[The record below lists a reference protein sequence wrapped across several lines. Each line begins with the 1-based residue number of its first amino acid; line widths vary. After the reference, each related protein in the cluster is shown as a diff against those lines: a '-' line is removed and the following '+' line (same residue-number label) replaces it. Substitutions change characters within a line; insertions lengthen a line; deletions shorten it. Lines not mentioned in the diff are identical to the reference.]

1 MDPLSELEKE
11 KTALLA
17 ERAALRRKVRAL
29 ENKNA
34 VLQAREAELERWL
47 AENPLELAA
56 TAASDPPATNL
67 EGAPLAKGQPD
78 PDACD

>member
-1 MDPLSELEKE
+1 MEPPSKLQQEY
-11 KTALLA
+11 AAALA

-34 VLQAREAELERWL
+34 VLQACEVELERRL
-47 AENPLELAA
+47 AESRPEQAA
-56 TAASDPPATNL
+56 TAGGDHQATNL
-67 EGAPLAKGQPD
+67 EVAPRAKGQPD